1 MKRVLLLIKVFVI
14 TLFCGISIQG
24 VGQTPGAQSVVKEIG
39 NSGNIYTQQIEVINS
54 DTSIILSQSFDQSHF
69 DFYLVDENSNI
80 VKHVSIPRK
89 YIVKEFEILGNLFIS
104 AVVLWM

>member
-1 MKRVLLLIKVFVI
+1 MKRVLLLIKVFAI

-80 VKHVSIPRK
+80 VKHVSIPGQ